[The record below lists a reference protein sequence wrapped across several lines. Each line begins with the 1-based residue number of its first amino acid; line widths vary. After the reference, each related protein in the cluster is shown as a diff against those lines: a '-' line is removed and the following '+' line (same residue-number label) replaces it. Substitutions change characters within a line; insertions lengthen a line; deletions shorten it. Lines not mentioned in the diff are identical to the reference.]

1 PCGRSGRCGR
11 QIRRRVRAD
20 GGGHGLQCL
29 GVHGARNRV
38 RAKSREET
46 DRREDGKPQRPEPQ
60 VDRLARTPG
69 NRSARCPLSLA
80 LTSRLAIRLRPEWL
94 KARPAS
100 PKARESLPP

>member
-1 PCGRSGRCGR
+1 RC
-11 QIRRRVRAD
+11 RRHIVPRCRAD
-20 GGGHGLQCL
+20 GWDHVLNCL
-29 GVHGARNRV
+29 GVQGARIRV

-46 DRREDGKPQRPEPQ
+46 DRRKDGKTQRPEPQ

-80 LTSRLAIRLRPEWL
+80 PTNRRAIRLRPEWL